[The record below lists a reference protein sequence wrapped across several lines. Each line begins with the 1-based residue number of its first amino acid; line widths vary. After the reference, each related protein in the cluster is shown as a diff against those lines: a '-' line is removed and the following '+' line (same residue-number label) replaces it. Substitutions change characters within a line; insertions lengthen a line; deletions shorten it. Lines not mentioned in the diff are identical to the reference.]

1 MKRSTIRWAGVA
13 AATVLGL
20 SACQSGSDAPG
31 SNGSDAAE
39 LDTSAVL
46 EYTTT
51 GGIVSFDP
59 HKTTSSSDF
68 ILLNLIYD
76 RLVHQDADGN
86 PVPGLA
92 ESWAFSDDM
101 QKLTLTLRQGLTF
114 SDGETFNAEAVK
126 ANLERAMEPDSITS
140 PLLKAVDTVDVV
152 DEYTVA
158 LALNRPGAHLVL
170 TLSDL
175 PGMMVS
181 PAAFANPEQLAT
193 TPVGIGRFDVHQV
206 DPGARYELVA
216 TENYW
221 DPDALKLGGFTI
233 DVITDPETALNG
245 VRSGEYHCALV
256 SPAMIAPA
264 EQIPDATV
272 KARTVLTQ
280 TVLYFNQSMEA
291 LSDPQ
296 VRRAINLAI
305 DREAIL
311 QAAQEGQG
319 EAAKGLFPEDYF
331 VPNGPVADLVTYDPE
346 RAKQLLADAGYADG
360 GIEFTV
366 LTLTIPQFRTTAEIV
381 ADHLAQVGITVDI
394 KALPPQDLHLHFL
407 RGEGEAVIT
416 GWVGRPDPA
425 MLFSAYFEAD
435 APQNVSKVAPAGFEE
450 ALDKA
455 NAIEDQQQRGEALA
469 EVARVVLQEGAVAPL
484 TFNVV
489 GTVCR
494 DNVVGYEPTAV
505 GASEFRGVG
514 ITQ

>member
-1 MKRSTIRWAGVA
+1 MKRSTIRWAGA
-13 AATVLGL
+13 AIAAVLAL
-20 SACQSGSDAPG
+20 SACQSGSAAPDTG
-31 SNGSDAAE
+31 SGE
-39 LDTSAVL
+39 VDTSAVL
-46 EYTTT
+46 RYTTT

-59 HKTTSSSDF
+59 HKTPSSSDF

-76 RLVHQDADGN
+76 RLIHQDADGN
-86 PVPGLA
+86 PVAGLA
-92 ESWAFSDDM
+92 ESWTFSDDM
-101 QKLTLTLRQGLTF
+101 RTLTLQLRQGLTF
-114 SDGETFNAEAVK
+114 ADGRPFDAEAVK

-140 PLLKAVDTVDVV
+140 PLLKAIDTVNVL
-152 DEYTVA
+152 DESTVE

-193 TPVGIGRFDVHQV
+193 QPVGIGRFDLQRM

-216 TENYW
+216 TDDYW
-221 DPDALKLGGFTI
+221 DPEALKLAGFNI
-233 DVITDPETALNG
+233 DVVTDPDTALNA
-245 VRSGEYHCALV
+245 VRSGEYDCALV

-280 TVLYFNQSMEA
+280 TVLYFNQGKEA
-291 LSDPQ
+291 LADPQ

-305 DREAIL
+305 DRDVIL
-311 QAAQEGQG
+311 EAAQEGQG

-331 VPNGPVADLVTYDPE
+331 VPNDPVADLVTYDPE
-346 RAKQLLADAGYADG
+346 AAKRLLAEAGYPDG
-360 GIEFTV
+360 GLEFTV

-381 ADHLAQVGITVDI
+381 ADHLSRIGVTMHI
-394 KALPPQDLHLHFL
+394 KALPPQDLHVHFL

-425 MLFSAYFEAD
+425 MLFSAYFEED
-435 APQNVSKVAPAGFEE
+435 APQNVSKVTPDGFNE
-450 ALDKA
+450 ALDDA
-455 NAIEDQQQRGEALA
+455 NAIEDRDQRGEALA
-469 EVARVVLQEGAVAPL
+469 AVARLVLEHGAVAPL

-489 GTVCR
+489 GTVCS
-494 DNVVGYEPTAV
+494 DQVVGYEPTAV

-514 ITQ
+514 IRQ